1 MSKLLKGIFIYCGLN
16 ESMKFFLIFYFILFV
31 GCRNKTI
38 KELEKENDVLR
49 SKIDSIESGIRVSR
63 EKVRKIYLESLR
75 MVIVT
80 MDSVAEVDG
89 SKILRFYRDCDQPD
103 YDHFSYSYEELQ
115 EKLMKFNINIF
126 PVDAFECSVE
136 FVDGSRKEKIDQP
149 ANEEELIVQLER
161 FYSLSI
167 D

>member
-1 MSKLLKGIFIYCGLN
+1 
-16 ESMKFFLIFYFILFV
+16 MKFFLIFYFILLV